1 MTCTLRRSV
10 HVRIRIAALTATL
23 LGLTSAV
30 TLAAPP
36 APGAAPQPVP
46 NWYNVEVI
54 VFRSVDPAAGAGE
67 TWPADPG
74 VPDWTAALPLNPP
87 NSIGPAVPYQA
98 LSPVNEQ
105 LDEDWTRL
113 KRSHDYQPLLHVTW
127 IQPATDRATAPAVRI
142 GVPASAVP
150 PPSTAPMPVPA
161 ATTAAAPLQATPAY
175 GSAKLST
182 TGQYLHLDLDLV
194 LQGPVTRN
202 VWPAPAA
209 INTVAMAAPGTAP
222 ALPAAPAFQ
231 LYRLRQDRRVNA
243 GKLSYFDN
251 PLFSAIVLITPVRK
265 P

>member
-1 MTCTLRRSV
+1 M
-10 HVRIRIAALTATL
+10 RIRIATLTAAL
-23 LGLTSAV
+23 LGLLSAAP
-30 TLAAPP
+30 LAAPLAP
-36 APGAAPQPVP
+36 AAAPQPAP

-54 VFRSVDPAAGAGE
+54 VFRSVDPAAGVGE

-74 VPDWTAALPLNPP
+74 VPDWAAALPLNPP

-105 LDEDWTRL
+105 LDEDWMRL
-113 KRSHDYQPLLHVTW
+113 KRSHDYQPLLHATW
-127 IQPATDRATAPAVRI
+127 TQPATDRATAPAVRI

-150 PPSTAPMPVPA
+150 SPSTVPMPVPA
-161 ATTAAAPLQATPAY
+161 VAAGSAPLQATPAY

-182 TGQYLHLDLDLV
+182 TGQYLHFDLDLV
-194 LQGPVTRN
+194 LQGPVARN
-202 VWPAPAA
+202 LRPAA
-209 INTVAMAAPGTAP
+209 TGINATAMTAPGTGAAP
-222 ALPAAPAFQ
+222 VAAAAPAFQ

-251 PLFSAIVLITPVRK
+251 PQFGVIVLVTPVRK

>member
-1 MTCTLRRSV
+1 MRT
-10 HVRIRIAALTATL
+10 RIVALTAL
-23 LGLTSAV
+23 MLGLAS
-30 TLAAPP
+30 LAAQAAP
-36 APGAAPQPVP
+36 AVPAAAPQPTP

-54 VFRSVDPAAGAGE
+54 VFRAVDPAAGSGE

-74 VPDWTAALPLNPP
+74 VPDWAAALPLNPP

-105 LDEDWTRL
+105 LDDDWTRL

-127 IQPATDRATAPAVRI
+127 VQPATDRATAPAVRI

-150 PPSTAPMPVPA
+150 APGTVAAPA
-161 ATTAAAPLQATPAY
+161 AATGAMVPLQPTPAY
-175 GSAKLST
+175 GNAKLST

-194 LQGPVTRN
+194 LQGPLTRN
-202 VWPAPAA
+202 LWPTPASVS
-209 INTVAMAAPGTAP
+209 TTAMTAP
-222 ALPAAPAFQ
+222 APTTAAAALPAPTFQ

-251 PLFSAIVLITPVRK
+251 PLFGAIVLITPARK

>member
-1 MTCTLRRSV
+1 MRT
-10 HVRIRIAALTATL
+10 RIAALTAAL
-23 LGLTSAV
+23 LGFTSVA
-30 TLAAPP
+30 TLAAPVTP
-36 APGAAPQPVP
+36 AAAPQPVP

-67 TWPADPG
+67 SWPADPG

-105 LDEDWTRL
+105 LDEAWTRL

-127 IQPATDRATAPAVRI
+127 TQPATDRATAPAVRI
-142 GVPASAVP
+142 GVPSTAVP
-150 PPSTAPMPVPA
+150 APSTVPA
-161 ATTAAAPLQATPAY
+161 PAAATGALAPLQATPAY

-182 TGQYLHLDLDLV
+182 TGQYLHFDLDLV
-194 LQGPVTRN
+194 LQGPISKN
-202 VWPAPAA
+202 LWPTPAG
-209 INTVAMAAPGTAP
+209 ISTTAMAAPGAVTAIVASTAP
-222 ALPAAPAFQ
+222 TFQ

-251 PLFSAIVLITPVRK
+251 PWFGAIVLITPIRR

>member
-1 MTCTLRRSV
+1 MKTSA
-10 HVRIRIAALTATL
+10 AALTLLTFALASTAT
-23 LGLTSAV
+23 TA
-30 TLAAPP
+30 AAPP
-36 APGAAPQPVP
+36 APAAAPQPPAP

-74 VPDWTAALPLNPP
+74 TPDWAGGLPLNAP

-113 KRSHDYQPLLHVTW
+113 KRSHDYQPLVHLTW
-127 IQPATDRATAPAVRI
+127 TQPAMDRATAPAVRV
-142 GVPASAVP
+142 GVPPSAVP
-150 PPSTAPMPVPA
+150 APTTMPAPAPAPA
-161 ATTAAAPLQATPAY
+161 AATAAAPLQATQAY
-175 GSAKLST
+175 GTAKLST
-182 TGQYLHLDLDLV
+182 TGQYLHFDLDLV
-194 LQGPVTRN
+194 LQGPVARN
-202 VWPAPAA
+202 NWGATGISATAMTAPGASTAVPAPAA
-209 INTVAMAAPGTAP
+209 AP
-222 ALPAAPAFQ
+222 LFQ

-251 PLFSAIVLITPVRK
+251 PLFGAVVLITPARK

>member
-1 MTCTLRRSV
+1 MRT
-10 HVRIRIAALTATL
+10 RIAALTISL
-23 LGLTSAV
+23 LGLASSAA
-30 TLAAPP
+30 LATPVAPT
-36 APGAAPQPVP
+36 AAPQPAP

-54 VFRSVDPAAGAGE
+54 VFRSIDPAAGAGE

-74 VPDWTAALPLNPP
+74 VPDWNAALPLNPP

-127 IQPATDRATAPAVRI
+127 TQPATDRATAPAIRI
-142 GVPASAVP
+142 GVPPTAVP
-150 PPSTAPMPVPA
+150 TSVTVPA
-161 ATTAAAPLQATPAY
+161 PAAATGAQAALQPTPAY

-182 TGQYLHLDLDLV
+182 TGQYLHFDLDLV
-194 LQGPVTRN
+194 LQGPVSKN
-202 VWPAPAA
+202 LWPTTAA
-209 INTVAMAAPGTAP
+209 ISTTAMAAPGATTAAVATP
-222 ALPAAPAFQ
+222 VPAFQ

-251 PLFSAIVLITPVRK
+251 PWFGAIVLITPTRR

>member
-1 MTCTLRRSV
+1 MRT
-10 HVRIRIAALTATL
+10 RIVAWTVLLIGLAA
-23 LGLTSAV
+23 
-30 TLAAPP
+30 LAAP
-36 APGAAPQPVP
+36 AAPAAPAATPPPTPTP

-54 VFRSVDPAAGAGE
+54 VFRSMDPAAGSGE

-74 VPDWTAALPLNPP
+74 VPDWATALPLNPP

-105 LDEDWTRL
+105 LDEVWTRL

-127 IQPATDRATAPAVRI
+127 VQPATDRATAPAVRI

-150 PPSTAPMPVPA
+150 ASSTVPA
-161 ATTAAAPLQATPAY
+161 PAAATGAAAPLQATPSY

-182 TGQYLHLDLDLV
+182 TGQYLHFDLDLV
-194 LQGPVTRN
+194 LQGPLTRN
-202 VWPAPAA
+202 LWPTPAGVSTTAMTAPAA
-209 INTVAMAAPGTAP
+209 TTAAAAIPAP
-222 ALPAAPAFQ
+222 TFQ

-243 GKLSYFDN
+243 GKLSYFDS
-251 PLFSAIVLITPVRK
+251 PLFGAVVLITPARK